1 MATRTADPA
10 LEAEKKKH
18 DRTIVNTFEGL
29 VEALKDEAER
39 LRDVDIYLNDEGKRR
54 LAACATINF
63 LIPFCDTA
71 ADLVNMELYD
81 ELGDDAAAVRDVL
94 MAVDRIAKLEKGAK
108 K

>member
-10 LEAEKKKH
+10 LVAEKKKH

-29 VEALKDEAER
+29 VEALKDEPER

-54 LAACATINF
+54 LRACETIKF
-63 LIPFCDTA
+63 LTAFCDTA
-71 ADLVNMELYD
+71 ADLAALEPYD
-81 ELGDDAAAVRDVL
+81 ELGDDASAVRDVL
-94 MAVDRIAKLEKGAK
+94 MAIDRVEKLERGTK

>member
-1 MATRTADPA
+1 MATRTANPA
-10 LEAEKKKH
+10 LVAEKKKE
-18 DRTIVNTFEGL
+18 REIVTTFEGL
-29 VEALKDEAER
+29 VEALHRETER
-39 LRDVDIYLNDEGKRR
+39 LRAVDTYLNDEGKRR

-63 LIPFCDTA
+63 LIPFCGTA

-94 MAVDRIAKLEKGAK
+94 MAVDRIAKLEEGTK